1 MDTRAGVEDL
11 QRYSGLQRWEGLYLY
26 FEQYWPG
33 GIPVAAQVFAIDS
46 GNGELLWTF
55 DGGGGLTGPVVGNNG
70 RVYFGSTV
78 NSCFFCV
85 DANGN
90 GDGTTD
96 LLWAVRMGKQDRG
109 VGAGHLQ
116 REGVYTEL
124 GRISTSNRMRYT
136 DYIIVTPNA
145 QPVLQDSWHSSWR

>member
-1 MDTRAGVEDL
+1 M
-11 QRYSGLQRWEGLYLY
+11 GLYLY

-55 DGGGGLTGPVVGNNG
+55 DGSGGLTGPVVGNNG

-96 LLWAVRMGKQDRG
+96 LLWAVRMGNKTEES
-109 VGAGHLQ
+109 VPAIL
-116 REGVYTEL
+116 YTEL